1 MSSTAPNPNRLPRVA
16 PRIAQVALQRARLS
30 VVPRPVASRAPRVPF
45 VALISAILLLGVLG
59 LLFFNTSM
67 QQASF
72 RETRLSQ
79 QARDLNAQVE
89 AAQLSVNQLRDPQRI
104 ARLAQ
109 RMGMVIPAGASGV
122 VDIATGKITGD
133 PVPAIGKGLPLDA
146 VPAIRPHFLPPP
158 VKVTVKPTTT
168 TTTTAKTGSTTKKT
182 GGKTPAKTP
191 AKNATRT
198 PKAGT
203 SGASPKVD

>member
-1 MSSTAPNPNRLPRVA
+1 
-16 PRIAQVALQRARLS
+16 
-30 VVPRPVASRAPRVPF
+30 VPF

-72 RETRLSQ
+72 RETKLNE

-89 AAQLSVNQLRDPQRI
+89 AARLTVNQLRDPQRI

-109 RMGMVIPAGASGV
+109 HMGMVIPAGASGV

-133 PVPAIGKGLPLDA
+133 PVPAIGHGLPLDPDPA
-146 VPAIRPHFLPPP
+146 VRPNWAPKP
-158 VKVTVKPTTT
+158 VRVTVSPSATATTTKATKTGTQATTKTGTQPTT
-168 TTTTAKTGSTTKKT
+168 KTGTKT
-182 GGKTPAKTP
+182 GTQTGTTSARNG
-191 AKNATRT
+191 A
-198 PKAGT
+198 AGAH
-203 SGASPKVD
+203 GASPKVD